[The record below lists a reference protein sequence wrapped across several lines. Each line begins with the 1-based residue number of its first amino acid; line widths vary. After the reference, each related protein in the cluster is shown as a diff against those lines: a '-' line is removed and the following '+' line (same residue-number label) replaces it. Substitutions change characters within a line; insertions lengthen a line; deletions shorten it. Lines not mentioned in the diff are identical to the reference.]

1 MPWPNKPTESYLT
14 ALSDPDSRMR
24 EQAAA
29 ALESLGDLRAVEPLI
44 AVLGADESGDVR
56 AIAARALGKLGD
68 SRTVEPLM
76 RALQHPSEH
85 LRESA
90 VRALER
96 LGDPSAAQAIFPLI
110 EDPAASVRYNAARAA
125 AKLGGARAVEPLMRA
140 LRQAS
145 GYLDP
150 AINAALAIIGEPAR
164 APLLIALQDE
174 DATVRARA
182 AGSLY
187 SFRDDE
193 VLSALRF
200 KLQDAD
206 DEVRRVAR
214 STIETILNGIKYAQ
228 VLERQGADQPAP
240 PQRAPKAPKPPKRPR
255 RVAASAA
262 GDGRAAFDWQSLM
275 TLWNAELLADEQIRA
290 HLPPEVLAAGWMGYP
305 GAGEEPIAAL
315 EARLGATLPPSYRA
329 FLAFSNGWRHT
340 GYFIPAIWSTE
351 QVEWFAVR
359 NQDTIDAWRDG
370 ERYPGA
376 ELPPVPDEEYLDYD
390 ERGAASGA
398 MRSEYLQTAL
408 EISDCASG
416 DGVYLLNPQILTPE
430 GEWEAWFFAAWI
442 PGAQRYRSFWELMV
456 AEHQGYLALKAD
468 QR

>member
-1 MPWPNKPTESYLT
+1 MPWPNKPTEFYLA
-14 ALSDPDSRMR
+14 ALSDPDSRTR

-29 ALESLGDLRAVEPLI
+29 ALQLLGDLRAVEPLI
-44 AVLGADESGDVR
+44 AVLHTDESGDVR
-56 AIAARALGKLGD
+56 AI
-68 SRTVEPLM
+68 
-76 RALQHPSEH
+76 
-85 LRESA
+85 
-90 VRALER
+90 
-96 LGDPSAAQAIFPLI
+96 
-110 EDPAASVRYNAARAA
+110 AARAA

-164 APLLIALQDE
+164 APLLTALQDE

-193 VLSALRF
+193 VLAALRF
-200 KLQDAD
+200 KLQDSS

-214 STIETILNGIKYAQ
+214 STIETILNGIKYSQ
-228 VLERQGADQPAP
+228 LLERRRADHPAP
-240 PQRAPKAPKPPKRPR
+240 PRRTPQARKPPKRPG
-255 RVAASAA
+255 RVGPSTA
-262 GDGRAAFDWQSLM
+262 GGGRAAFDWERLM
-275 TLWNAELLADEQIRA
+275 TPWNAELLADEQIRA
-290 HLPPEVLAAGWMGYP
+290 QLPPEVLAASWMGYP
-305 GAGEEPIAAL
+305 GANQEQIAAL
-315 EARLGATLPPSYRA
+315 EARLGATLPLSYRT

-340 GYFIPAIWSTE
+340 GSFISAVCSTE

-359 NQDTIDAWRDG
+359 NQDTIDAWRGG
-370 ERYPGA
+370 ERYRGA
-376 ELPPVPDEEYLDYD
+376 EPLPVPDEEYLDYD

-408 EISDCASG
+408 EISDCESG
-416 DGVYLLNPQILTPE
+416 DGVYLLNPQIVTPE

-456 AEHQGYLALKAD
+456 AEHQDYLALKAH